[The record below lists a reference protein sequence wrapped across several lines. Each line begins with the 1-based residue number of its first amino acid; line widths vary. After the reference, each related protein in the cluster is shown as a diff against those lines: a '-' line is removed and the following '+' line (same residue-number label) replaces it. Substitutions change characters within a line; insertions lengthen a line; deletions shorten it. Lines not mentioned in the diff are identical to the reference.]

1 MPVLTAN
8 KDFFFQV
15 NFHEHF
21 PVPLRYPVLY
31 MLLSPLFHNHSITDD
46 RNTSIL
52 ISRGENPSGVEGCA
66 DKVFQ
71 EQITNT

>member
-1 MPVLTAN
+1 MPGLTAN
-8 KDFFFQV
+8 KDFFQV

-21 PVPLRYPVLY
+21 HVPLRFPVLY
-31 MLLSPLFHNHSITDD
+31 MLRPLFFHNHCITDN
-46 RNTSIL
+46 RNSSIL
-52 ISRGENPSGVEGCA
+52 ISRGENSSEVEGCV